1 MTEFPTPQ
9 PYTPPGPAHF
19 STRAIVFAVALS
31 ALLVGA
37 AAGAGGLLLAGF
49 REPVE
54 HKYTVTVSMR
64 SAATDG
70 QTAAVHELLER
81 RPHEGPIDHQ
91 TSAEA
96 LALAREVYKDRPEVA
111 AAATIDNVG
120 QWFTATVTSATF
132 DCGSLPSA
140 RTLPGVTGV
149 RVVVDGTESMPA
161 ALIDC
166 Y

>member
-1 MTEFPTPQ
+1 MTEFPAPQ
-9 PYTPPGPAHF
+9 PCAPPAPARF
-19 STRAIVFAVALS
+19 STTLVVVAVSLF

-37 AAGAGGLLLAGF
+37 AVGAGGLLLAGF

-54 HKYTVTVSMR
+54 HTYDVTISMI
-64 SAATDG
+64 SAATEE
-70 QTAAVHELLER
+70 QTAAVREVLDQ
-81 RPHEGPIDHQ
+81 RPHEGPIEHQ

-96 LALAREVYKDRPEVA
+96 LALAKRIYKDRPEVL

-120 QWFTATVTSATF
+120 QWFTATVRSATF
-132 DCGSLPSA
+132 DCGALPSA
-140 RTLPGVTGV
+140 RKLPGVTGL
-149 RVVVDGTESMPA
+149 RVVQGGTESMAP